1 MSEEN
6 IYNILR
12 SGGLSAAGAC
22 GVMGNMD
29 AESGMVSFRVQ
40 GDSKPPYDFSRN
52 YTDNVDAG
60 NITEHDFIY
69 NGPNGGGY
77 GLCQWTY
84 FTRKAE
90 LYGFAKEKGV
100 SVGDETMQCL
110 FTLHEL
116 KKYYAD
122 LYQFLCTTDDLAE
135 AAKKVCSQY
144 ERPAVNNFAYR
155 INAAQKYYNLFGS
168 NTHIDCTEDA
178 CPIPDLE
185 DTQLLL
191 SVDVRMLGKG
201 DLGRDV
207 FLLQAGL
214 SDMGYDCGFPD
225 GDFGK
230 LTEDAVKELQHDHQL
245 SCSGVADIPTWNIIL
260 KPR

>member
-29 AESGMVSFRVQ
+29 AESGMISYRVQ
-40 GDSKPPYDFSRN
+40 GDYKAPYDFSLT
-52 YTDNVDAG
+52 YTYDVDAG
-60 NITEHDFIY
+60 NIIEHDFIY

-77 GLCQWTY
+77 GLCQWTSWD
-84 FTRKAE
+84 RKAG
-90 LYGFAKEKGV
+90 LYKMAKDTGV
-100 SVGDETMQCL
+100 SVGDESMQCGFCL
-110 FTLHEL
+110 YEL
-116 KKYYAD
+116 RSYKD
-122 LYQFLCTTDDLAE
+122 LYSFLCTTNDLAK
-135 AAKKVCSQY
+135 AAERVCAEF
-144 ERPAVNNFAYR
+144 ERPAINNFAVR

-191 SVDVRMLGKG
+191 SVDVRLLGKG

-214 SDMGYDCGFPD
+214 ADMGYDCGFPD

-230 LTEDAVKELQHDHQL
+230 LTEDAVKELQRDHQL